1 MINCSKCI
9 PSERKKT
16 VLKQK
21 CVLIMFASSL
31 KCFSIVSLQKR
42 DMGRMMTLAS
52 WNEKKIMKNS
62 LQGKRISK
70 KIKRTILKLSYS
82 KCVVIEFSI

>member
-52 WNEKKIMKNS
+52 WIEIKKLWKIVCKEK
-62 LQGKRISK
+62 
-70 KIKRTILKLSYS
+70 
-82 KCVVIEFSI
+82 EFLRK